1 MIIFVSLIE
10 AYSPY
15 LLKEGVGF
23 FCFMTDNIQSI
34 ESPVILSNGKEVYTY
49 EYIEKLR
56 EENVELISSGKQIF
70 NICPQ
75 AGFQEKLITCPAD
88 FIVCGGERGPGKTA
102 GMLISVIPYI
112 SSPYF
117 TCNGFRKEEDDIKRG
132 LWKSS
137 KVFFSGLA
145 EPKESY
151 FTWDFKSGAKVTF
164 EHLQNESKD
173 TIDRRFRGAEMP
185 FIIIDEL
192 PQLKFD
198 TVFTLLAS
206 NRNTFGFKNRFIASC
221 NPVSR
226 KHWLYKFISW
236 YINED
241 TNEIIPER
249 DGVIRYFYKY
259 GKDVTEIVWGNS
271 KEEVYEKAKGFIDAL
286 HDDNLNEDGESKY
299 DLITSFCFIQGKYS
313 ENKILRKADKSYRG
327 RLAQKGDTQSLKDI
341 KGIWGDDEE
350 SESLLTSEE
359 LERMFNN
366 SPQTNGFRT
375 AVADVAL
382 VRDSFVIGAFDGN
395 HLFDVEIFNKVGS
408 TTAADLVR
416 KFLQKNNIRKENF
429 LFDADGIGQYLVE
442 PFSEAFPFNNN
453 SQASNPQIWGNLKS
467 ECAEKWIKDVQ
478 EYKYS
483 IDQTLRHRKFG
494 IPAISFEDKIQSER
508 PALKRKITT
517 NGKYSLIQKSE
528 MKQEIGHSPD
538 IIEMCL
544 MHKKFSQEPPIIEEG
559 LELW

>member
-1 MIIFVSLIE
+1 MTTAQTQIE
-10 AYSPY
+10 
-15 LLKEGVGF
+15 
-23 FCFMTDNIQSI
+23 I
-34 ESPVILSNGKEVYTY
+34 PVILSDGKEVYSY
-49 EYIEKLR
+49 EYIEKIR
-56 EENVELISSGKQIF
+56 DENIKLIESGQKTY
-70 NICPQ
+70 NIVPQ
-75 AGFQEKLITCPAD
+75 AGFQEKLITCQAD

-112 SSPYF
+112 NNPHF

-137 KVFFSGLA
+137 KIFYSDLA
-145 EPKESY
+145 TPKESS

-164 EHLQNESKD
+164 EHLQNETKD

-206 NRNTFGFKNRFIASC
+206 NRNTFGFKNKFVASC

-226 KHWLYKFISW
+226 KHWLYKLISW
-236 YINED
+236 YIDEN

-259 GKDVTEIVWGNS
+259 GKDVTEIAWGNS
-271 KEEVYEKAKGFIDAL
+271 KEEVYQKAKGYIDSI
-286 HDDNLNEDGESKY
+286 HDKSLDEEGESKY

-313 ENKILRKADKSYRG
+313 ENKILRKSDKSYRG
-327 RLAQKGDTQSLKDI
+327 RLAQKGDNQSLKDI

-350 SESLLTSEE
+350 SEALLTSEE
-359 LERMFNN
+359 LDRMFNN
-366 SPQTNGFRT
+366 SPQTTGFRT

-382 VRDSFVIGAFDGN
+382 VRDNFVIGAFDGG
-395 HLFDVEIFNKVGS
+395 HLFDVEIFTKVGS

-416 KFLQKNNIRKENF
+416 KFLQKNNIREENF
-429 LFDADGIGQYLVE
+429 LFDCDGIGQYLVE
-442 PFSEAFPFNNN
+442 PFSQATPFNNN

-467 ECAEKWIKDVQ
+467 ECAEKWIKDIQ

-483 IDQTLRHRKFG
+483 IDQNLRFRKFG
-494 IPAISFEDKIQSER
+494 NDITSFEDLIQSER

-517 NGKYSLIQKSE
+517 NGKYHLIPKPE
-528 MKQEIGHSPD
+528 MKLEVGHSPD

-544 MHKKFSQEPPIIEEG
+544 MHAKFTKTPQVIEEG